1 MSSVKELAYSVYE
14 VTDVAAWERFGTE
27 LLGMQVGEKADG
39 LLTLRADQK
48 AHRWIITEGT
58 ADDLAASGYE
68 VASVADLE
76 HIVAALRAEGIEVTD
91 GGAELA
97 AARKVD
103 RIFVTADPVGNRI
116 ELVTGLADAGTPF
129 RSDKLLG
136 GFVTGAGGAGHQVLM
151 EHNVPREKILD
162 FYTRLLG
169 FKISDFIKEELAP
182 GIIADVVFLH
192 CNGRHHTVAFGN
204 MPFPKKSHHFMLEV
218 SDMRDVGLAYDR
230 CMDARQPFEM
240 TLGMHPNDRMFSFYV
255 RTPSGT
261 NVEFGWGGLII
272 EDEEAWE
279 TVTYDKL
286 SSWGHR
292 PQQVVADLLQVQA

>member
-14 VTDVAAWERFGTE
+14 VTDVADWERFGTE
-27 LLGMQVGEKADG
+27 LLGLQVGEKADG
-39 LLTLRADQK
+39 LLTLRADDK
-48 AHRWIITEGT
+48 AHRWIITEGP

-91 GGAELA
+91 GGADLA

-103 RIFVTADPVGNRI
+103 RIFVTADPIGNRI

-182 GIIADVVFLH
+182 RVVADVVFLH
-192 CNGRHHTVAFGN
+192 CNSRHHTVAFGN
-204 MPFPKKSHHFMLEV
+204 MPFPKKNHHFMLEV

-261 NVEFGWGGLII
+261 NVEFGWGGLLI

-286 SSWGHR
+286 SAWGHR
-292 PQQVVADLLQVQA
+292 PQQVVADLLQTRA

>member
-14 VTDVAAWERFGTE
+14 VTDVADWERFGTE
-27 LLGMQVGEKADG
+27 LLGLQVGEKADG
-39 LLTLRADQK
+39 LLTLRADDK
-48 AHRWIITEGT
+48 AHRWIITEGP

-91 GGAELA
+91 GGADLA

-103 RIFVTADPVGNRI
+103 RIFVTADPIGNRI

-169 FKISDFIKEELAP
+169 FKISDYIKEELAP
-182 GIIADVVFLH
+182 GIVADVVFLH
-192 CNGRHHTVAFGN
+192 CNSRHHTVAFGN
-204 MPFPKKSHHFMLEV
+204 MPFPKKNHHFMLEV

-261 NVEFGWGGLII
+261 NVEFGWGGLLI

-286 SSWGHR
+286 SAWGHR
-292 PQQVVADLLQVQA
+292 PQQVVADLLQTRA

>member
-1 MSSVKELAYSVYE
+1 MTSVKELAYSVYE
-14 VTDVAAWERFGTE
+14 VSSLPDWERFACE
-27 LLGMQVGEKADG
+27 LLGLQIGEKSDG
-39 LLTLRADQK
+39 LLTLRTDAK
-48 AHRWIITEGT
+48 AHRWILVPGP
-58 ADDLAASGYE
+58 ADDLVATGYE
-68 VASVADLE
+68 VAGDADLDT
-76 HIVAALRAEGIEVTD
+76 IVANLRAEGIEVTE

-97 AARKVD
+97 AARKVN
-103 RIFVTADPVGNRI
+103 RIFVTADPIGNRI
-116 ELVTGLADAGTPF
+116 ELVTGLADADTPF
-129 RSDKLLG
+129 ASDKLLG

-151 EHNVPREKILD
+151 EHDVPREKILD

-169 FKISDFIKEELAP
+169 FRISDFIRQELAP
-182 GIIADVVFLH
+182 GFVADVVFLH

-204 MPFPKKSHHFMLEV
+204 MPFPKKTHHFMLEV
-218 SDMRDVGLAYDR
+218 ADMRDVGLAYDR

-272 EDEEAWE
+272 DDEEAWT

-286 SSWGHR
+286 SAWGHR
-292 PQQVVADLLQVQA
+292 PQQVVAELLS